1 MNQVKVV
8 RASVGLILVGVVGS
22 LAVPRV
28 EAGPD
33 DEKSPLAQ
41 RVLGPPATAIPA
53 DPAPNAPPANP
64 APFLQAILGQLVV
77 MNNELHRATDA
88 ERARARA
95 CSYADKAY
103 TEGSLLKVEGVRLLC
118 VEAAAGSDQ
127 WGVGPGVVSDGEKR
141 FVWEPLE
148 SPRLARFRETE
159 WQSRLVK

>member
-1 MNQVKVV
+1 MNPMKVI
-8 RASVGLILVGVVGS
+8 RACGGLVLVCTFAS
-22 LAVPRV
+22 LGVPRV
-28 EAGPD
+28 EAGPGD
-33 DEKSPLAQ
+33 GQSTLAQ
-41 RVLGPPATAIPA
+41 RVLAQPATPTAA
-53 DPAPNAPPANP
+53 DPAPSTPPANP

-88 ERARARA
+88 EHARTRA
-95 CSYADKAY
+95 CSYADKTY

-127 WGVGPGVVSDGEKR
+127 WGVGPGVTSDGEKR

-159 WQSRLVK
+159 WQPRLVK